1 MIKAIKGTRDIF
13 SPEVEKWQF
22 AERKIREICAIYG
35 YEEVRT
41 PLFEATELF
50 ARGIGEVTDIVTKQM
65 YTFKDSSDQSVTL
78 RPEATASLVRAF
90 VERGLDKEPSIT
102 KWYLIGPMF
111 RYERPQKGRYRQFS
125 QWDLEVLG
133 TEDPAVDAEVI
144 EVLLRLLKEVGIRE
158 YQLQLNSVGCS
169 DCRPRYT
176 AALQQILR
184 PQKEKMC
191 VDCQIRIEK
200 NPLRVLDCKV
210 EADQPIIET
219 LPAIDD
225 YLDEECRNH
234 FTRVQEFLKLSDI
247 PFVRNKRLVRG
258 LDYYTRTTFEV
269 IAGGLGAQNSV
280 AGGGR
285 YDGLVEELG
294 GKPTKAIGFALGID
308 RLILAMPEEAKEPSG
323 VRTFITAMSEEAF
336 SYAFQNIQ
344 RPLRDAGISSEL
356 DYQRRSLKAAMR
368 QADKRQVEWVI
379 IVGDDEM
386 KEKKITLKNMKSGEQ
401 GKIDIKEAMEKI
413 KPEKNK

>member
-22 AERKIREICAIYG
+22 AERKMREVCAIYG

-41 PLFEATELF
+41 PLFEPTELF

-65 YTFKDSSDQSVTL
+65 YTFKDSSDQSITL

-90 VERGLDKEPSIT
+90 VEKGLDKEPAIT

-125 QWDLEVLG
+125 QWDVEVLG
-133 TEDPAVDAEVI
+133 TEDPAIDAEVI
-144 EVLLRLLKEVGIRE
+144 ELLLRLLTSVGIKD
-158 YQLQLNSVGCS
+158 YQLQLNSVGCPI
-169 DCRPRYT
+169 CRPRYT

-184 PQKEKMC
+184 PLKARMC
-191 VDCQIRIEK
+191 ADCQIRIEK

-210 EADQPIIET
+210 EADQPIIES

-225 YLDEECRNH
+225 YLDEACRAD
-234 FTRVQEFLKLSDI
+234 FSRVQEFLKASGI
-247 PFVRNKRLVRG
+247 SFARNKRLVRG
-258 LDYYTRTTFEV
+258 LDYYTKTTFEV

-294 GKPTKAIGFALGID
+294 GRPTKAIGFALGID
-308 RLILAMPEEAKEPSG
+308 RLILAMPEESKEPSG
-323 VRTFITAMSEEAF
+323 IRAFITAMSDQAF
-336 SYAFQNIQ
+336 SYAFANVQ
-344 RPLRDAGISSEL
+344 RPLREAGISSEI

-368 QADKRQVEWVI
+368 QADKREVEWVI

-386 KEKKITLKNMKSGEQ
+386 KDNKITLKNMKTGEQ
-401 GKIDIKEAMEKI
+401 RKIEIKEAIEKI
-413 KPEKNK
+413 K